1 MRQHLNN
8 CEIHKQTNKQTH
20 SQTLSFVQNRTGQDK
35 SGQGIKGI
43 FRDFKGFLGILKDF
57 KGF

>member
-20 SQTLSFVQNRTGQDK
+20 SHILSFVQNRLGQEQSGQVRTGQDR
-35 SGQGIKGI
+35 G
-43 FRDFKGFLGILKDF
+43 FKDLGIW
-57 KGF
+57 GFRCLGI